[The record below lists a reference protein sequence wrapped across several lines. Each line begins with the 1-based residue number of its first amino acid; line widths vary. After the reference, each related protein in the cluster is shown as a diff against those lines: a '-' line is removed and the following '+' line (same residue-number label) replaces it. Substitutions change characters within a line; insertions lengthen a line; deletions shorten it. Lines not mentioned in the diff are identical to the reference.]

1 MVESL
6 AMGSSKLVPCYNVDM
21 DLMVGSLAMV
31 SWKLCPML
39 WYFDNFVSPDSC
51 LIIDIV
57 YHLVIRLLIINPT
70 HVRLG

>member
-6 AMGSSKLVPCYNVDM
+6 AMGYSKLVPCYSVDM
-21 DLMVGSLAMV
+21 DLMVRSLAME

-39 WYFDNFVSPDSC
+39 WYFDNFVLPDSC
-51 LIIDIV
+51 LIIDI